1 MSKFSDYLKRPA
13 SVTTD
18 AVTSVAVG
26 VVAGVVLNIL
36 IGVIPFGTVVSYSVG
51 GLVSAM
57 TYMRARDNLNKPKP
71 NFI

>member
-26 VVAGVVLNIL
+26 VVAGVILNIFV
-36 IGVIPFGTVVSYSVG
+36 GAIPFGTVVAYSVG

-71 NFI
+71 DFI